1 MRIEDFDLISNK
13 KLTGDYFILDL
24 SSKSKLAE
32 IFPGQFVQ
40 LRVDNDRNT
49 FLRRPISVFDVD
61 YEKNVISLLIKKV
74 GAGTRAMSRLEEG
87 AKVNIIYPLGN
98 SFSTGSDTEKALLVG
113 GGVGVAPLLLLSAL
127 LKQKSHKF
135 KFLLGYQS
143 SEDIIEKERFARKG
157 EVLITTEDGSYGHK
171 GLITEHPALYGDDYD
186 RIYCCGPEPMMKA
199 IAGIARS
206 RNKFCEVSLENNMAC
221 GYGVCLCCVVD
232 TNRGKICTC
241 TEGPVFNINEL
252 KWQI

>member
-13 KLTGDYFILDL
+13 RVSEDYFILEL
-24 SSKSKLAE
+24 FGKSKLAE
-32 IFPGQFVQ
+32 ILPGQFVQ

-74 GAGTRAMSRLEEG
+74 GNGTRAMSRLEEG
-87 AKVNIIYPLGN
+87 VKVNIIYPLGN
-98 SFSTGSDTEKALLVG
+98 SFTIGKGNDKALLVG
-113 GGVGVAPLLLLSAL
+113 GGVGVAPLLLLSGL
-127 LKQKSHKF
+127 LKQRSHNF
-135 KFLLGYQS
+135 KFLLGYRS
-143 SEDIIEKERFARKG
+143 LEDIIEKERFDRMG
-157 EVLITTEDGSYGHK
+157 EVLVTTEDGSYGYK
-171 GLITEHPALYGDDYD
+171 GLITEHPVLHGDDYD
-186 RIYCCGPEPMMKA
+186 RIYCCGPDVMMKA
-199 IAGIARS
+199 IAVIARS
-206 RNKFCEVSLENNMAC
+206 RNKFCEVSLENTMAC

-232 TNRGKICTC
+232 TSRGKICSC